1 LQEHKTR
8 SQVKM
13 SSLKCCVA
21 KSAAQISIQFSDTSA
36 NDYMSHL
43 QDAITECYVQSSFE
57 H

>member
-1 LQEHKTR
+1 
-8 SQVKM
+8 M
-13 SSLKCCVA
+13 SPLKCCVA

-43 QDAITECYVQSSFE
+43 QDASTVILVCYVQSSFE